1 MKLIRWTLMILMFTS
16 LINCTKDK
24 DEEEEP
30 GININKSI
38 VINELLP
45 KNSQYGSDELGEF
58 DDWIE
63 LHNLANEDIQLT
75 GFYLTDSKNNLT
87 KWQFPDTIIAKNGYL
102 TIWTDGDS
110 LQSGLHT
117 PYKLSAL
124 GETVLLLSP
133 EKVVIDQVK
142 YPATDA
148 EQSWARKP
156 NGSGNFSWST
166 PTFGAANE

>member
-1 MKLIRWTLMILMFTS
+1 MKLIRWTLIILMVS
-16 LINCTKDK
+16 ALVNCSKDK
-24 DEEEEP
+24 EEEP
-30 GININKSI
+30 DNNVNKSI
-38 VINELLP
+38 VINELLS
-45 KNSQYGSDELGEF
+45 KNSQYGSDEYDEF

-63 LHNLANEDIQLT
+63 LYNLANEDIDLS

-87 KWQFPDTIIAKNGYL
+87 KWKFPVGTMIQKNGYL
-102 TIWTDGDS
+102 IIWADGDS

-124 GETVLLLSP
+124 GESVVLLSP

-156 NGSGNFSWST
+156 NGTGSFSWAT
-166 PTFGAANE
+166 PTFGEVNE